1 MTEKR
6 VRHLPV
12 LEADRVVGIL
22 SIGDLVK
29 WVISDQ
35 EETINQLQNYI
46 TGKYPPEAAR
56 HFAGPCAGSD
66 EHLVA
71 GFGRARQHPGHR
83 GHTDGKWLPFGNTA
97 AVDALDETVT
107 GAAAAAMMSP
117 PALLVASSVEET
129 PPAPR
134 GNRHTCQHVEESPDL
149 RR

>member
-56 HFAGPCAGSD
+56 RVAGPCAGSD

-71 GFGRARQHPGHR
+71 GSGGHASIQVIVDTPTGSGSPSGTRPRSMLSTRQ
-83 GHTDGKWLPFGNTA
+83 
-97 AVDALDETVT
+97 
-107 GAAAAAMMSP
+107 
-117 PALLVASSVEET
+117 
-129 PPAPR
+129 
-134 GNRHTCQHVEESPDL
+134 
-149 RR
+149 

>member
-29 WVISDQ
+29 WVSSDQ

-83 GHTDGKWLPFGNTA
+83 GHRREVA
-97 AVDALDETVT
+97 
-107 GAAAAAMMSP
+107 P
-117 PALLVASSVEET
+117 PGEHG
-129 PPAPR
+129 R
-134 GNRHTCQHVEESPDL
+134 G